1 MGLGHVTAIGEP
13 REIDAPSASVPAI
26 ARQTR
31 TSDERAWSDTRA

>member
-13 REIDAPSASVPAI
+13 REIDATSVVPAI

-31 TSDERAWSDTRA
+31 TSDERAWSDPRA